1 MLLRRYPLL
10 DGPSAVTA
18 SRNTPYVKP
27 SREALASEAVTPSVS
42 RHPLLF
48 YIRVASGDFFGER
61 TKDSA
66 PIPVSVA
73 LQRVV
78 HSPAFGALQ
87 PADQMTG
94 FALAKCTARHRHC
107 W

>member
-27 SREALASEAVTPSVS
+27 SREALASAAVTPSVS

-48 YIRVASGDFFGER
+48 YIRVASGVFFER

-66 PIPVSVA
+66 PIPVFVA

-87 PADQMTG
+87 PADQIQIPEWIG
-94 FALAKCTARHRHC
+94 SAVRKK
-107 W
+107 